1 MKGNQP
7 QADVLPGVVTEY
19 LTAHRERDA
28 ATAITAFTH
37 DATVTDDGKTYTGA
51 AAIESWLNRSASEY
65 TYTTVLTGVHSIDA
79 SHYTAAHRLEGDF
92 PGGVVDLRYQFTL
105 RDGRIQ
111 RLVIEP

>member
-1 MKGNQP
+1 MSDNQP
-7 QADVLPGVVTEY
+7 QADVLPDVVTEY
-19 LTAHRERDA
+19 LAAHRERDA

-79 SHYTAAHRLEGDF
+79 SHYTATQRLEGDF
-92 PGGVVDLRYQFTL
+92 PGGVVDLRYRFTL

>member
-1 MKGNQP
+1 MNGNQP
-7 QADVLPGVVTEY
+7 QVDVLPGVVTEY
-19 LTAHRERDA
+19 LTAHRERDSHA
-28 ATAITAFTH
+28 AITAFTH
-37 DATVTDDGKTYTGA
+37 DATVTDDGETYTGA

-79 SHYTAAHRLEGDF
+79 SHYTAVHRLEGDF

>member
-1 MKGNQP
+1 MNDNQP
-7 QADVLPGVVTEY
+7 RTDVLPDVVTEY

-37 DATVTDDGKTYTGA
+37 DATVTDDGKTYAGS

-65 TYTTVLTGVHSIDA
+65 TYTTVLTGAHSIDA
-79 SHYTAAHRLEGDF
+79 SHYTATHRLEGDF
-92 PGGVVDLRYQFTL
+92 PGGVVDLRYQFAL

>member
-1 MKGNQP
+1 MNGNQP
-7 QADVLPGVVTEY
+7 QVDVLPGVVTEY

-28 ATAITAFTH
+28 GTAITAFTH
-37 DATVTDDGKTYTGA
+37 DATVTDDGETYTGA

-79 SHYTAAHRLEGDF
+79 SHYTAVHRLEGDF
-92 PGGVVDLRYQFTL
+92 PGGVVDLRYQFML